1 MLLRRRI
8 LMLAACVLASLAAT
22 AGETI
27 VRFPRGANPTDFRYT
42 YPVRILQLALDK
54 TAAEDGPARA
64 VQATEPM
71 TNARIQA
78 EIERGGL
85 IDIAN
90 YPPGRDLTQRLQAI
104 PICIRK
110 GILGIRIF
118 IIDRKQAPRFAAVR
132 TLDDLKALSAGQ
144 LKDWLDTRVLRANG
158 LQVVTSE
165 NYEDL
170 FEMLATGKFDY
181 FPRGVH
187 EPYRE
192 VEPRALRFPDL
203 MVEETLALNY
213 PLPDYFFVRKGNTA
227 LANRVQRGLERAIA
241 DGSFEAA
248 FQKEFAESLRRA
260 KVAQRNIIH
269 LDNPDVGP
277 LPNPDDPKRWLQ
289 ATKAADEGGKRSNGK
304 SAHSD

>member
-1 MLLRRRI
+1 VPLRHRI
-8 LMLAACVLASLAAT
+8 LMLAACVVASLAAH

-27 VRFPRGANPTDFRYT
+27 VRFPRGANPTDFRYN

-64 VQATEPM
+64 VQAAEPM

-90 YPPGRDLTQRLQAI
+90 YPPSRELSQRLHVI

-118 IIDRKQAPRFAAVR
+118 IIDRKQAPRFAAIH
-132 TLDDLKALSAGQ
+132 TLDELKPLAAGQ
-144 LKDWLDTRVLRANG
+144 LKDWLDTKVLRGNG
-158 LQVVTSE
+158 LPVVTTE
-165 NYEDL
+165 YYEDL

-192 VEPRALRFPDL
+192 IEPRALRFPDL

-213 PLPDYFFVRKGNTA
+213 PLPDYFVVRKGNTA

-260 KVAQRNIIH
+260 KLAQRNVIY
-269 LDNPDVGP
+269 LENPEVGP
-277 LPNPDDPKRWLQ
+277 LPNAGDPKRWLLPPQ
-289 ATKAADEGGKRSNGK
+289 GRNNVAGLR
-304 SAHSD
+304 

>member
-1 MLLRRRI
+1 MPRCVRVLL
-8 LMLAACVLASLAAT
+8 LAASLVVGMAAQ

-27 VRFPRGANPTDFRYT
+27 IRFPRGANPTDFRYT

-54 TAAEDGPARA
+54 TAEEDGPARA
-64 VQATEPM
+64 VQVSEPM

-90 YPPGRDLTQRLQAI
+90 YPPDRDLNQRLQAI

-110 GILGIRIF
+110 GILGIRTF
-118 IIDRKQAPRFAAVR
+118 IIDRKLAPRFAAIR

-144 LKDWLDTRVLRANG
+144 LKDWLDTKVLRGNG
-158 LQVVTSE
+158 LKVVTTE

-170 FEMLATGKFDY
+170 FDMLANGKFDF

-192 VEPRALRFPDL
+192 IEPRALRFPDL

-213 PLPDYFFVRKGNTA
+213 PLPDYFFVRKGNAA
-227 LANRVQRGLERAIA
+227 LAERVQRGLERAIA

-248 FQKEFAESLRRA
+248 FQKEFAESLRHA
-260 KVAQRNIIH
+260 KLAQRNVIY
-269 LDNPDVGP
+269 LKNPEVGP

-289 ATKAADEGGKRSNGK
+289 AARIADDGAKRSNG
-304 SAHSD
+304 